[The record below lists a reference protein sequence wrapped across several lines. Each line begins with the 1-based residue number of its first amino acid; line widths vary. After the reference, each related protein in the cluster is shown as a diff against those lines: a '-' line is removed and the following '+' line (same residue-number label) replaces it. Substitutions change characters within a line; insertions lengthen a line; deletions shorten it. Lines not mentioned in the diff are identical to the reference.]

1 MRKIRTHSRSDD
13 ESDLN
18 LTPMLDVVFI
28 MLIFFIVTATFIK
41 QAGIDVFRPDAL
53 TFEQKPTVSVLVA
66 ISESGEIWIDKKQ
79 VDPTAVAAHIE
90 RLHIENPK
98 GGLVIQADRNAK
110 YQVLKAVLDAARAV
124 NPERSGDSDGELANR
139 GAKWRKRGVDGSGD
153 SEGGIRMITRYV
165 IGVTAG
171 LVVTFF
177 LFLLMQA
184 LIKSDKSPFSDADQ
198 GRILDFVRLQED
210 QELVTKKRK
219 PKPPPPPDEPPP
231 DMPKPDFD
239 SSVSQGVEIGGVD
252 VNVDVNLSGTG
263 GFSADGEYLPI
274 VKVAPIYPRRAQT
287 RGIEGYVLLEFV
299 VMTTGAVRD
308 PIVVDAKPP
317 GIFDRAAIQAALK
330 FKYKPK
336 VVNGEPV
343 EVAGV
348 RNLIK
353 FELEDG

>member
-1 MRKIRTHSRSDD
+1 
-13 ESDLN
+13 
-18 LTPMLDVVFI
+18 
-28 MLIFFIVTATFIK
+28 
-41 QAGIDVFRPDAL
+41 
-53 TFEQKPTVSVLVA
+53 
-66 ISESGEIWIDKKQ
+66 
-79 VDPTAVAAHIE
+79 
-90 RLHIENPK
+90 
-98 GGLVIQADRNAK
+98 
-110 YQVLKAVLDAARAV
+110 
-124 NPERSGDSDGELANR
+124 
-139 GAKWRKRGVDGSGD
+139 
-153 SEGGIRMITRYV
+153 MITRYV

-184 LIKSDKSPFSDADQ
+184 LIKSDKSPFSDPGKGQ
-198 GRILDFVRLQED
+198 LLDFVRLQED
-210 QELVTKKRK
+210 QELITKKRK

-239 SSVSQGVEIGGVD
+239 SSVSQGVEIGVA
-252 VNVDVNLSGTG
+252 NVDVDMNLSGTG
-263 GFSADGEYLPI
+263 GFTADGEYLPI

-287 RGIEGYVLLEFV
+287 RGIEGYVLLEFIV
-299 VMTTGAVRD
+299 TTTGAVRN
-308 PIVVDAKPP
+308 PVVIDAKPP

-353 FELEDG
+353 FELEDA